1 MERVQGVI
9 RASVLVN
16 SDGTVKLVRLQN
28 GLPAGLDEE
37 AIRAAYEM
45 RFRPAVSNGR
55 PIETWVILEIEFN
68 LR

>member
-1 MERVQGVI
+1 MQRVQGVI
-9 RASVLVN
+9 KASVLFG
-16 SDGTVKLVRLQN
+16 SDGIVKLVRLQN
-28 GLPAGLDEE
+28 GLPAGLDGE

-55 PIETWVILEIEFN
+55 SIETWVTLEIEFN

>member
-1 MERVQGVI
+1 
-9 RASVLVN
+9 
-16 SDGTVKLVRLQN
+16 LVRLQN

-37 AIRAAYEM
+37 AVRAAYEM

-55 PIETWVILEIEFN
+55 PIETWVTLEIEFN